1 MSRQHL
7 GQKSGQGSCLG
18 SGSLLLKQTRPVT
31 VPLLCF
37 FFFLIHFRCLR
48 QDLKAMYSTSVD
60 LTV

>member
-37 FFFLIHFRCLR
+37 FFFNPF
-48 QDLKAMYSTSVD
+48 SVFETGSQGYV
-60 LTV
+60 LH